1 MPAQGRGGPSKRP
14 VSVDAF
20 VVDDSGAPEPPR
32 QCPASVTHQC
42 DVSATL
48 KPMRRTDMCT
58 EKEYKPKATE
68 ACVAAVK
75 SMHDTLF
82 PAWAQRTDPP
92 ILVFGLSVL
101 EIGDKK
107 KGAHL
112 QTGVTVRLDETV
124 PAKVEKRVTDYFA
137 SLLAPFTAGGYI
149 KWQLR
154 KVHIHTDPRFMY
166 GYCYKTHVLH
176 VSLTTLKMAVYGS
189 CLTSAYLKDA
199 YKYYLS
205 KASANEQGDGYLKLS
220 RPGQMTDVPTM
231 TRASMLPDWE
241 YFEYTHGFGP
251 HPASRPAPAR
261 PPPAA
266 FAVDDCAWHGAARHP
281 LARLRPRHRL
291 QRRPRTP
298 RLGSRRARDPLLR
311 RVALDRDGRDWHRPL
326 QRLWALIRGRAPIRR
341 DRGLLWPASLPQLR
355 VPRAGLCIWL
365 GRLAR
370 SPFAAQGVASRPEIS
385 QTVHWHLGRVGYR
398 GRVLDRVWQDRL

>member
-32 QCPASVTHQC
+32 QCPASVTHQY
-42 DVSATL
+42 DVSATI

-154 KVHIHTDPRFMY
+154 KVHIHTDPRFMF
-166 GYCYKTHVLH
+166 VWL
-176 VSLTTLKMAVYGS
+176 LLQ
-189 CLTSAYLKDA
+189 DA
-199 YKYYLS
+199 
-205 KASANEQGDGYLKLS
+205 
-220 RPGQMTDVPTM
+220 
-231 TRASMLPDWE
+231 
-241 YFEYTHGFGP
+241 
-251 HPASRPAPAR
+251 
-261 PPPAA
+261 
-266 FAVDDCAWHGAARHP
+266 
-281 LARLRPRHRL
+281 
-291 QRRPRTP
+291 
-298 RLGSRRARDPLLR
+298 
-311 RVALDRDGRDWHRPL
+311 RVACQPHHSQDGCV
-326 QRLWALIRGRAPIRR
+326 RLVPH
-341 DRGLLWPASLPQLR
+341 LR
-355 VPRAGLCIWL
+355 VPEGRLQVLLVQGLSQRAGR
-365 GRLAR
+365 RLPQALPAR
-370 SPFAAQGVASRPEIS
+370 ANDRRADDDTGKHAA
-385 QTVHWHLGRVGYR
+385 
-398 GRVLDRVWQDRL
+398 